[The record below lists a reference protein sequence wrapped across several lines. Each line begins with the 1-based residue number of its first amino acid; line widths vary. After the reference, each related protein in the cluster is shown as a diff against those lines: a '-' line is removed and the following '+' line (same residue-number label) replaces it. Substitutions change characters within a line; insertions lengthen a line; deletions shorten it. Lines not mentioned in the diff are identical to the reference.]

1 MREIDFS
8 FLVYLSF
15 GEIDRQR
22 MRKILQN
29 EGQRQMERRRK
40 IERKRRKEKVGLRE
54 TKKERHK

>member
-1 MREIDFS
+1 MRENIMRERERFS

-29 EGQRQMERRRK
+29 EGQRQMERQRK
-40 IERKRRKEKVGLRE
+40 IEIKRRKEKWD
-54 TKKERHK
+54 